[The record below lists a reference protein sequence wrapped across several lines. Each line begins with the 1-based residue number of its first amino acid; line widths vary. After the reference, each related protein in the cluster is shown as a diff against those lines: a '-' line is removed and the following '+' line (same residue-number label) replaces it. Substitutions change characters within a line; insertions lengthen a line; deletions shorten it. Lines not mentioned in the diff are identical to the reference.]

1 MHKIYIQF
9 SFKSCLIVSL
19 LLIEVLHA
27 CAQTNLNVSAC
38 NSYTLPWNTSATV
51 SSGVYTHTYKNIANL
66 DSVVAINLTIN
77 VGPTAA
83 MLSSTPSS
91 LTYVLNEQFD
101 NGTTANGGNTVVTY
115 TPAGWFQTNKSS
127 PLGSTNWFS
136 GPFLSNGTSSF
147 TAQSGAGCIVADYL
161 NNGNAGTISNWL
173 ISPKVTMQNGDLL
186 SFYTMSN
193 PGSPYADRMEV
204 RMNTIDTSTN
214 VGTSATSVGSFTT
227 TLTTINNTLASYG
240 YPQTWT
246 LYTVA
251 ISGLS
256 GPTTG
261 RIAFRYFVTSGG
273 PNGAN
278 SDMIGLDN
286 VTLTRT
292 NGATI
297 CAGNSFDLKLNI
309 FGGTS
314 PYSVILN
321 NSIVGNFTTNNYIN
335 GNSITQFPTANTTY
349 SIVSVADANGCA
361 ASTKMFTAAAIVN
374 QPITVNLAA
383 SNCTQVVL
391 PWGVNATTSGVYSHT
406 YVRSNGC
413 DSIVNFNVTILPSTV
428 ALQSISACTSFQLPW
443 GGTIN
448 TSGFYT
454 HTYTSINGCDSVTN
468 LNITIFPSQNNTIT
482 INACNQYVLPWN
494 NAIVTSSGIHT
505 HTYISSN
512 LCDSIV
518 NLNITIF
525 AANSISHSAVAC
537 DSFLLPWN
545 VKVVSSGSYSHIY
558 TNVSGCDSTDIFNI
572 IINTSKFSSSI
583 DSALNNFMLP
593 WGINVTNSGIYSHVY
608 LTVNGCD
615 STVAKYVYIYPAILL
630 PAKVIL
636 SGPYNITTN
645 LMNDDLR
652 LLNIVPN
659 TEPFSSVPYSTIF
672 THVNG
677 GGGEIIGSN
686 VLNISGN
693 NAIVD
698 WIFLELR
705 SPMDSTIVVA
715 TKSALLQRDGDI
727 VSPSDG
733 ISPIAFSNN
742 IPGNYFISI
751 RHRNHL
757 GVMSKNK
764 IFLSSTTPILDF
776 TNNSID
782 LFTKPS
788 KLGNPIPFTGASRV
802 INGVRTL
809 YSGNINI
816 NLLIKAQKL
825 ITYNTQNISD
835 RIELLNAT
843 GGVNTINGYSIF
855 DVDLNGFARYNGFNP
870 DRFVVY
876 SNCLN
881 SNSSILSEQIP

>member
-1 MHKIYIQF
+1 
-9 SFKSCLIVSL
+9 
-19 LLIEVLHA
+19 
-27 CAQTNLNVSAC
+27 
-38 NSYTLPWNTSATV
+38 
-51 SSGVYTHTYKNIANL
+51 
-66 DSVVAINLTIN
+66 
-77 VGPTAA
+77 
-83 MLSSTPSS
+83 
-91 LTYVLNEQFD
+91 
-101 NGTTANGGNTVVTY
+101 
-115 TPAGWFQTNKSS
+115 
-127 PLGSTNWFS
+127 
-136 GPFLSNGTSSF
+136 
-147 TAQSGAGCIVADYL
+147 
-161 NNGNAGTISNWL
+161 
-173 ISPKVTMQNGDLL
+173 
-186 SFYTMSN
+186 
-193 PGSPYADRMEV
+193 
-204 RMNTIDTSTN
+204 
-214 VGTSATSVGSFTT
+214 
-227 TLTTINNTLASYG
+227 
-240 YPQTWT
+240 
-246 LYTVA
+246 
-251 ISGLS
+251 
-256 GPTTG
+256 
-261 RIAFRYFVTSGG
+261 
-273 PNGAN
+273 
-278 SDMIGLDN
+278 
-286 VTLTRT
+286 
-292 NGATI
+292 
-297 CAGNSFDLKLNI
+297 
-309 FGGTS
+309 
-314 PYSVILN
+314 
-321 NSIVGNFTTNNYIN
+321 
-335 GNSITQFPTANTTY
+335 
-349 SIVSVADANGCA
+349 
-361 ASTKMFTAAAIVN
+361 
-374 QPITVNLAA
+374 
-383 SNCTQVVL
+383 
-391 PWGVNATTSGVYSHT
+391 
-406 YVRSNGC
+406 
-413 DSIVNFNVTILPSTV
+413 
-428 ALQSISACTSFQLPW
+428 
-443 GGTIN
+443 
-448 TSGFYT
+448 
-454 HTYTSINGCDSVTN
+454 
-468 LNITIFPSQNNTIT
+468 
-482 INACNQYVLPWN
+482 VLPWN
-494 NAIVTSSGIHT
+494 NAIVTSSGMHT

-742 IPGNYFISI
+742 IPGNYFIRI

-764 IFLSSTTPILDF
+764 IFLSSTTPVLDF

-782 LFTKPS
+782 LYTKPS
-788 KLGNPIPFTGASRV
+788 KLGNPSPFTGASRV

-816 NLLIKAQKL
+816 NLLITAQKL
-825 ITYNTQNISD
+825 VTYNTQNISD

-855 DVDLNGFARYNGFNP
+855 DADLNGYARYNGLNP
-870 DRFVVY
+870 DRFIIY

-881 SNSSILSEQIP
+881 SNSSMIFEQIP